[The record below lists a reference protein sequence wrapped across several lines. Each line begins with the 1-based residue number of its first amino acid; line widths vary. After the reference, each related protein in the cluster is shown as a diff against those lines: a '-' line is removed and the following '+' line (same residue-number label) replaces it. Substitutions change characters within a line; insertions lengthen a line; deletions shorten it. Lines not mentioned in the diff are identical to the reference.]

1 MPVMLTKTYDAL
13 RAAGAP
19 EDHAKAAAEEI
30 AGFERRLFRL
40 EIMVGLTLAGVVS
53 LIVRSFAG

>member
-19 EDHAKAAAEEI
+19 EEHAKAAAEEI

-40 EIMVGLTLAGVVS
+40 EIISGLTLAGVMA
-53 LIVRSFAG
+53 LLVRSFS